1 MGTTAEYG
9 LGEFT
14 FPRGWFMV
22 ADATKV
28 QDTPFNARYFGE
40 DMVIYRGKSGK
51 VYAVAAYCPHMGTH
65 LGKNSTSY
73 VVQDREHID
82 GEGIRCP
89 YHAWRFDG
97 ATGQCDDIP
106 YSPAAIP
113 KAACVK
119 TWPVKERAGIIWLW
133 HDAEGGAPD
142 YDVPA
147 FEDWDNPEWVQWEV
161 DDLGT
166 LACHPQEVIDNMTDK
181 AHLTPVHGSIDME
194 RFVNRFD
201 DHVVRQYLVAG
212 HKTLISDGDGMMIND
227 TWYTG
232 PGILQSTM
240 LGEYPSLM
248 LICHTPVD
256 DGVIYVWHALLVKT
270 PDVEMARGYQAAS
283 LAAFSQ
289 DFEIW
294 GNKRACINPLM
305 VKGDGPFHKVRIW
318 YRQFYNPRARAAEF
332 QARVNGEIETSGTRN
347 SPWPDAA

>member
-1 MGTTAEYG
+1 MATTAEYG
-9 LGEFT
+9 LGEHT

-22 ADATKV
+22 AAAEQV
-28 QDTPFNARYFGE
+28 RDTPFSTRYFGE
-40 DMVIYRGKSGK
+40 DMVIYRGKSGR
-51 VYAVAAYCPHMGTH
+51 VYAVSAYCPHMGTH

-89 YHAWRFDG
+89 YHAWRFRGGDG
-97 ATGQCDDIP
+97 KCDDIP
-106 YSPAAIP
+106 YSPAPIP

-119 TWPVKERAGIIWLW
+119 SWPVKERAGVVWLW

-147 FEDWDNPEWVQWEV
+147 FENYDNPEWTPWAI
-161 DDLGT
+161 DDLGV
-166 LACHPQEVIDNMTDK
+166 LECHPQEVIDNMTDK
-181 AHLTPVHGSIDME
+181 AHLVPVHGSADME
-194 RFVNRFD
+194 SFVNEFD
-201 DHVVRQYLVAG
+201 GHVVRQLLVAG
-212 HKTLISDGDGMMIND
+212 HKTLVSGEGAMTND

-240 LGEYPSLM
+240 EGEFPSLI

-256 DGVIYVWHALLVKT
+256 DGTIHVWHALLVKT
-270 PDVEMARGYQAAS
+270 TDVPTARAYQAAS

-294 GNKRACINPLM
+294 SNKRACLNPLM
-305 VKGDGPFHKVRIW
+305 VRGDGPFHKVRIW
-318 YRQFYNPRARAAEF
+318 YKQFYNPRARAAEF
-332 QARVNGEIETSGTRN
+332 QARVNGTIETGGTLN
-347 SPWPDAA
+347 APWPDAA

>member
-1 MGTTAEYG
+1 MATTAEYG
-9 LGEFT
+9 LGDYT

-22 ADATKV
+22 ASADQV
-28 QDTPFNARYFGE
+28 QGQPFSARYFAE

-51 VYAVAAYCPHMGTH
+51 VYAVSAYCPHMGTH

-89 YHAWRFDG
+89 YHAWRFNGADG
-97 ATGQCDDIP
+97 KCDDIP

-119 TWPVKERAGIIWLW
+119 SWPVKERAGVIWLW
-133 HDAEGGAPD
+133 HDPEGGAPD
-142 YDVPA
+142 YDVPP
-147 FEDWDNPEWVQWEV
+147 FENWDNSEWCQWVV

-194 RFVNRFD
+194 RFINEFD
-201 DHVVRQYLVAG
+201 DHVVRQLLVAG
-212 HKTLISDGDGMMIND
+212 HKTLMSEGGGMMTND

-240 LGEYPSLM
+240 IGEHPSLM

-256 DGVIYVWHALLVKT
+256 DGVIQVWHALLVKT
-270 PDVEMARGYQAAS
+270 GDVEMARSYQAAS
-283 LAAFSQ
+283 LAAFAQ

-294 GNKRACINPLM
+294 GNKRACIHPLM

-318 YRQFYNPRARAAEF
+318 YKQFYNPRARAAEF
-332 QARVNGEIETSGTRN
+332 QARVNGTIETSGTTN
-347 SPWPDAA
+347 APWPEMV